1 MIIGERTVLQVEM
14 TNKYHNRFG
23 ILSDR
28 KVKDGSRVVKIVSF
42 EEVSPEVISGII
54 KGLPSNVRV
63 ARSKGWSSLF
73 SRVYYM
79 QTVIWK
85 DENGTRSELNLP
97 ENTITVKKYL
107 KLMGGLDCLDK
118 KK

>member
-1 MIIGERTVLQVEM
+1 
-14 TNKYHNRFG
+14 
-23 ILSDR
+23 
-28 KVKDGSRVVKIVSF
+28 
-42 EEVSPEVISGII
+42 
-54 KGLPSNVRV
+54 
-63 ARSKGWSSLF
+63 
-73 SRVYYM
+73 M